1 MLRMVVTACF
11 VLVISIIFVFPVIE
25 IEQAQH
31 GTGCRARNAMG
42 CSFARHAEAELKAI
56 ETVASALA
64 QTTVSSVR
72 TLICLGGTSIE
83 VYRALNGPTPGGR
96 S

>member
-1 MLRMVVTACF
+1 MLRMVVTACLVF
-11 VLVISIIFVFPVIE
+11 VTSIVLDFPVIE
-25 IEQAQH
+25 IERVQDGA
-31 GTGCRARNAMG
+31 GCRARDAVG